1 MEIIKIKKI
10 DEKISNFIF
19 NLRNKS
25 YVRKNSLK
33 NSKIN
38 LKNHQTWVQ
47 NFSKKNNKLYVIM
60 QEKILI
66 GYFRLEFNKKMYNT
80 SWALIKKF
88 HGKGYAKKGLN
99 YVTKNKSYKYKAV
112 IKKNNLASLNVATF
126 ANFKL
131 KRTKNN
137 IFYLYKN

>member
-47 NFSKKNNKLYVIM
+47 NFSKKI
-60 QEKILI
+60 
-66 GYFRLEFNKKMYNT
+66 T
-80 SWALIKKF
+80 
-88 HGKGYAKKGLN
+88 N
-99 YVTKNKSYKYKAV
+99 YM
-112 IKKNNLASLNVATF
+112 
-126 ANFKL
+126 
-131 KRTKNN
+131 
-137 IFYLYKN
+137 